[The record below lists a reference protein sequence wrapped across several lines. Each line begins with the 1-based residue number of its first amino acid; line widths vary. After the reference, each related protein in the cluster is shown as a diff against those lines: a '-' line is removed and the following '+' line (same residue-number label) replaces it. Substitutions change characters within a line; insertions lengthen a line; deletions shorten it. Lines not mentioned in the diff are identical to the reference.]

1 MRKQITLLLTM
12 LLLIP
17 IYLSASDGILL
28 KDHKATL
35 LSTNYLNTE
44 NYSMNNESTDY
55 ELALMNL
62 QVDVMGF
69 LMFGPQVSL
78 DFQFANIIAVGP
90 FVRWNYAGLMYQGV
104 ITDWFY
110 EETVVSPASY
120 GIGVQAKA
128 LIPVGSGMHRPYF
141 GVSFERFKGKESYDP
156 GGTFGNHIW
165 EYKSNVIL
173 ISLGYRLITDS
184 SFNLSIGLSLGPS
197 IETENIDYYEFDEG
211 GVDYNETYTRFIGM
225 LQIGLG
231 WQLGK

>member
-1 MRKQITLLLTM
+1 MRKRIV
-12 LLLIP
+12 LI
-17 IYLSASDGILL
+17 LGIAIIFMECMAIEPSKNE
-28 KDHKATL
+28 KDPEYFSFSSYAP
-35 LSTNYLNTE
+35 NF
-44 NYSMNNESTDY
+44 MNNSLSSTEY
-55 ELALMNL
+55 NLSLMNL

-90 FVRWNYAGLMYQGV
+90 FFRWNYAGLIYQGV

-110 EETVVSPASY
+110 EETIVSPASY

-141 GVSFERFKGKESYDP
+141 GVSYERFRGKESYDP
-156 GGTFGNHIW
+156 GGTLGDHIW
-165 EYKSNVIL
+165 EYKSNIIL
-173 ISLGYRLITDS
+173 INLGYRLISES
-184 SFNLSIGLSLGPS
+184 SFNFSIGLSLGPS
-197 IETENIDYYEFDEG
+197 IETENIDYYEFEEG
-211 GVDYNETYTRFIGM
+211 SVDHNETYTRFIGM

>member
-1 MRKQITLLLTM
+1 MALLF
-12 LLLIP
+12 
-17 IYLSASDGILL
+17 LSVYGFASNADENNKEHEPNLVT
-28 KDHKATL
+28 DYS
-35 LSTNYLNTE
+35 LS
-44 NYSMNNESTDY
+44 NYSLTNDSDY
-55 ELALMNL
+55 NLAIMNL

-90 FVRWNYAGLMYQGV
+90 FIRWNYAGLIYQGV

-120 GIGVQAKA
+120 GIGIQAKA

-141 GVSFERFKGKESYDP
+141 GLSFERFNGKESYDP
-156 GGTFGNHIW
+156 GGSMGDHIW

-184 SFNLSIGLSLGPS
+184 SFNFSVGLSLGPS

-211 GVDYNETYTRFIGM
+211 GVDHNSTYTRFIGM